1 MSAGGISEGPRPGRG
16 RRRAPR
22 RAESGQRRAT
32 RPESG
37 TGGAGSGRAAAGSR
51 RGRRAQ
57 QTRLTRRGRIVAWT
71 CAVLAVL
78 VVLGGGAATWIYQK
92 LDGNINEA
100 DIDGRL
106 GDNRPVSLSPGAKN
120 ILVVGS
126 DSRDGTDGKYG
137 KGFETMQSDTLMVV
151 HISADRD
158 WASVVSLPRDSWVE
172 IPSCDKGNGNDS
184 KSHHSKINE
193 SFAIGGMDGDIAGAA
208 ACTIRTVEHNTGLR
222 MDHFMSMD
230 FQGFKGMVDALDGV
244 EVCLEEPIDDK
255 KAHLKLPAGCQTIK
269 GEDALGYVRA
279 RYSVGDGSDT
289 SRIGR
294 QQEFMDALAAKA
306 KSKLTNGKAMY
317 SFMEAF
323 TGSLTTDPKL
333 AGVRPLYDLAREVQG
348 IPTKRLTF
356 LTVPNYPR
364 ERDVPTDKANV
375 VWQYPQAETLFTSL
389 AKDKPISKKKLEQ
402 SAEETAALTPSQI
415 RVNVLN
421 GTDTAGK
428 AAEVAE
434 QLRAAGFQVATTGNA
449 PTPTERTTIGYPQGL
464 RSHASVLSGRVPG
477 SDTKAGGGVPGVLTL
492 TIGDDFRGLRS

>member
-1 MSAGGISEGPRPGRG
+1 MSAGGISEGPRSGRG

-22 RAESGQRRAT
+22 RADGTDPGRTGAPRAGDAPRSRRAA
-32 RPESG
+32 RK
-37 TGGAGSGRAAAGSR
+37 AK
-51 RGRRAQ
+51 
-57 QTRLTRRGRIVAWT
+57 QTRLTRRGRVLAWT
-71 CAVLAVL
+71 CGVLAALL
-78 VVLGGGAATWIYQK
+78 VIGGGAASWLYQK
-92 LDGNINEA
+92 LDGNINAA
-100 DIDGRL
+100 DIDDRI

-126 DSRDGTDGKYG
+126 DSREGTDGKYG
-137 KGFETMQSDTLMVV
+137 KGFETMQSDTLMIV
-151 HISADRD
+151 HIAADRK

-172 IPSCDKGNGNDS
+172 IPSCDKGNGKDS

-193 SFAIGGMDGDIAGAA
+193 SFAIGGMDGDVGGAA

-230 FQGFKGMVDALDGV
+230 FQGFKGMVNALDGV
-244 EVCLEEPIDDK
+244 EVCPEEAIDDK

-294 QQEFMDALAAKA
+294 QQEFMDALAKKA

-317 SFMEAF
+317 QFMEAF
-323 TGSLTTDPKL
+323 TSSLTTDPKL
-333 AGVRPLYDLAREVQG
+333 AGVRPLYDLARDVQG

-375 VWQYPQAETLFTSL
+375 VWQYPQAETLFTAL
-389 AKDKPISKKKLEQ
+389 AKDKRISKKKLEK

-415 RVNVLN
+415 RVSVLN
-421 GTDTAGK
+421 GTDTGGK

-434 QLRAAGFQVATTGNA
+434 QLRAAGFQVVTTGNA
-449 PTPTERTTIGYPQGL
+449 PSSSQQTTISYPQGL

-477 SDTKAGGGVPGVLTL
+477 SDTKAGGDLPGVLTL
-492 TIGDDFRGLRS
+492 TIGDDFRGLRT